1 LNAIVIS
8 GSGFDS
14 VNLQNNLVYIGSV
27 LCTITQ
33 ATSTQLTCSNGLNS
47 IGTYSFT
54 VNVLGSGLA
63 VMNSNPS
70 VTYQLTTTSLS
81 PSSSGVGG
89 RLNLNIFIFD
99 LIFINI
105 LLIRRSIVEYN
116 WNTIQFKLYCS
127 SRWKQLFNCF
137 C

>member
-14 VNLQNNLVYIGSV
+14 VNQQNNIVKIGNV

-33 ATSTQLTCSNGLNS
+33 ATSTQLTCSHGLNS
-47 IGTYSFT
+47 IGTYTFT

-63 VMNSNPS
+63 IMDSNPS

-89 RLNLNIFIFD
+89 
-99 LIFINI
+99 I
-105 LLIRRSIVEYN
+105 LKY
-116 WNTIQFKLYCS
+116 
-127 SRWKQLFNCF
+127 
-137 C
+137 